1 MVVIH
6 LRLLTRHIGYL
17 HIYYDYTFVRIK
29 VARKI
34 THHLPMDSMPDI
46 SDASPTDQASPT
58 PPNARAVMVGAAL
71 QRARD
76 LTRRTRKECAEAIG
90 VTTARVG
97 AYESGERE
105 PTLPELEALAGFLR
119 VPAELILR
127 GDAQAVEAQFLPRD
141 DAADAMQ
148 LRTRIIG
155 LKLMMAR
162 LSKGVSIE
170 ATAAAAGLKP
180 RRLEELEAGER
191 DIPLT
196 TLETLSAYLGVTTSE
211 LLDLGVDEPPEQAQT
226 VTALTQLPEPVRQ
239 LINDPNAEAYVNTA
253 VQLHTLPAD
262 ELEQMGQSLVRLA
275 EII

>member
-1 MVVIH
+1 
-6 LRLLTRHIGYL
+6 
-17 HIYYDYTFVRIK
+17 
-29 VARKI
+29 
-34 THHLPMDSMPDI
+34 MDSMPDI

-76 LTRRTRKECAEAIG
+76 LARRTRKECAEAIG